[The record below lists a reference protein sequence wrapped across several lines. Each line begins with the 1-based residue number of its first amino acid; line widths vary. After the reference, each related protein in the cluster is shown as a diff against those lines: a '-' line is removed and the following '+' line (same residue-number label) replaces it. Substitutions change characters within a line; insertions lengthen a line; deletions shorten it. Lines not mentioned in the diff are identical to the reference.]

1 MSKVIAGSPVI
12 PGEVEMDSG
21 NRCTPMRCKYDSQ
34 KTLKKVDGESSS
46 QTRENDG
53 EVYNNSCL
61 GGGWEAKWYYQLV
74 WAARRWRDCHP

>member
-34 KTLKKVDGESSS
+34 KTLKKVDG
-46 QTRENDG
+46 D
-53 EVYNNSCL
+53 
-61 GGGWEAKWYYQLV
+61 
-74 WAARRWRDCHP
+74 